1 MGCTPVTV
9 DAPTTVV
16 NLGEKKARKLTSS
29 RRPVWMEKPSAATQ
43 GVKGLVLLLICIAV
57 IYPFMIVIG
66 TSLSTQEE
74 IARNNGFVLFPA
86 EPTLAAYQTIFAGG
100 IVTEALLRSVGI
112 TLVGTALSVTLTV
125 LMAYGLSR
133 RGLLG
138 GGFFLMTAL
147 LTMLFT
153 PGIIPT
159 FLVVK
164 ELGLL
169 DTYAALILPTAL
181 SAFNLVI
188 VRSFMM
194 GIPSELTEAARLD
207 GAGDLRILW
216 HVVLPLSKAVIAV
229 VGLFYAV
236 GYWNAFFNAMLYVD
250 SDKWPLAMVLRQ
262 YVLLGSS
269 IDQSAAA
276 EIAAPSQAIQMAVIV
291 ISIVPILCVYPFL
304 QKYFT
309 KGVLTGAIKG

>member
-1 MGCTPVTV
+1 MSVEMN
-9 DAPTTVV
+9 APTTVMR
-16 NLGEKKARKLTSS
+16 LGTKGARRLKA
-29 RRPVWMEKPSAATQ
+29 RRPVWMEKPSIPMQ
-43 GVKGLVLLLICIAV
+43 GLKGLVLLAVCIAV
-57 IYPFMIVIG
+57 VYPFLTVIG
-66 TSLSTQEE
+66 TSLSTQQE
-74 IARNNGFVLFPA
+74 IAANNGFVLFPKH
-86 EPTLAAYQTIFAGG
+86 PTLDAYKTILSGG
-100 IVTEALLRSVGI
+100 IVTDALIRSIGI
-112 TLVGTALSVTLTV
+112 TLVGTALSVALTV
-125 LMAYGLSR
+125 MMAYGLSR
-133 RGLLG
+133 KGVMG
-138 GGFFLMTAL
+138 GNFFLMTAL

-169 DTYAALILPTAL
+169 NTYAALILPTAL

-188 VRSFMM
+188 VRSFFK
-194 GIPSELTEAARLD
+194 GIPTELVEAARLD

-216 HVVLPLSKAVIAV
+216 HVMLPLSKAVIAV

-236 GYWNAFFNAMLYVD
+236 GYWNAFFNAMLYVN

-269 IDQSAAA
+269 LDQSAVG
-276 EIAAPSQAIQMAVIV
+276 EIAAPTQAIQMAVVV
-291 ISIVPILCVYPFL
+291 ISLVPILLVYPFL

-309 KGVLTGAIKG
+309 KGVLTGAVKG

>member
-1 MGCTPVTV
+1 
-9 DAPTTVV
+9 
-16 NLGEKKARKLTSS
+16 
-29 RRPVWMEKPSAATQ
+29 MEKPSIIGQ
-43 GVKGLVLLLICIAV
+43 GLKGLVLLAVCFAV
-57 IYPFMIVIG
+57 IYPFVLVIG

-74 IARNNGFVLFPA
+74 IAAKNGFVLFPSR
-86 EPTLAAYQTIFAGG
+86 PTLAAYELIFAGG
-100 IVTEALLRSVGI
+100 IVTDALVRSLAI
-112 TLVGTALSVTLTV
+112 TLVGTTVSVTLTV
-125 LMAYGLSR
+125 MMAYGLSR

-169 DTYAALILPTAL
+169 NSYAALILPTAV

-188 VRSFMM
+188 MRSFIMNL
-194 GIPSELTEAARLD
+194 PTELTEAARLD

-216 HVVLPLSKAVIAV
+216 NLVLPLSKGVIAV
-229 VGLFYAV
+229 IGLFYAV
-236 GYWNAFFNAMLYVD
+236 GYWNAFFNAMLYVN

-269 IDQSAAA
+269 LENTT
-276 EIAAPSQAIQMAVIV
+276 EIGAPSQAIQMAVVV
-291 ISIVPILCVYPFL
+291 ISVVPILCVYPFL

>member
-1 MGCTPVTV
+1 M
-9 DAPTTVV
+9 
-16 NLGEKKARKLTSS
+16 E
-29 RRPVWMEKPSAATQ
+29 RPSIIGQ
-43 GVKGLVLLLICIAV
+43 GLKGLVLLAVCFAV
-57 IYPFMIVIG
+57 IYPFVLVIG

-74 IARNNGFVLFPA
+74 IAAKNGFVLFPSR
-86 EPTLAAYQTIFAGG
+86 PTLAAYELIFAGG
-100 IVTEALLRSVGI
+100 IVTDALVRSLAI
-112 TLVGTALSVTLTV
+112 TLVGTAVSVTLTV
-125 LMAYGLSR
+125 MMAYGLSR

-169 DTYAALILPTAL
+169 NSYAALILPTAV

-188 VRSFMM
+188 MRSFIMNL
-194 GIPSELTEAARLD
+194 PTELTEAARLD

-216 HVVLPLSKAVIAV
+216 NLVLPLSKGVIAV
-229 VGLFYAV
+229 IGLFYAV
-236 GYWNAFFNAMLYVD
+236 GYWNAFFNAMLYVN

-269 IDQSAAA
+269 LENTT
-276 EIAAPSQAIQMAVIV
+276 EIGAPSQAIQMAVVV
-291 ISIVPILCVYPFL
+291 ISVVPILCVYPFL

>member
-1 MGCTPVTV
+1 
-9 DAPTTVV
+9 
-16 NLGEKKARKLTSS
+16 
-29 RRPVWMEKPSAATQ
+29 MEKPSIASQ
-43 GVKGLVLLLICIAV
+43 GVKGLVLLLVCVAV
-57 IYPFMIVIG
+57 IYPFLVVLG
-66 TSLSTQEE
+66 TSLSSQQE
-74 IARNNGFVLFPA
+74 IAANNGFVLFPS
-86 EPTLAAYQTIFAGG
+86 EPTFQAYKTIFSGG
-100 IVTEALLRSVGI
+100 IVTQALVRSIGI
-112 TLVGTALSVTLTV
+112 TVVGTALSIILTV
-125 LMAYGLSR
+125 MMAYGLSR

-138 GGFFLMTAL
+138 GNFFLMTAL

-169 DTYAALILPTAL
+169 NTYAALILPTAL

-188 VRSFMM
+188 IRSFIMN
-194 GIPSELTEAARLD
+194 IPAELIEAARLD

-216 HVVLPLSKAVIAV
+216 NVVLPLSKAVIAV

-269 IDQSAAA
+269 MDQGTSA
-276 EIAAPSQAIQMAVIV
+276 EIAAPSQAIQMAVV
-291 ISIVPILCVYPFL
+291 VVSLVPILCVYPFL

-309 KGVLTGAIKG
+309 KGVMTGAIKG

>member
-1 MGCTPVTV
+1 MGCTPVTADV
-9 DAPTTVV
+9 STTT
-16 NLGEKKARKLTSS
+16 GSSTGRART
-29 RRPVWMEKPSAATQ
+29 RWVAQRPVWMEKPSIIGQ
-43 GVKGLVLLLICIAV
+43 GLKGLVLLAVCFAV
-57 IYPFMIVIG
+57 IYPFVLVIG

-74 IARNNGFVLFPA
+74 IAAKNGFVLFPSR
-86 EPTLAAYQTIFAGG
+86 PTLAAYELIFAGG
-100 IVTEALLRSVGI
+100 IVTDALVRSLAI
-112 TLVGTALSVTLTV
+112 TLVGTAVSVTLTV
-125 LMAYGLSR
+125 MMAYGLSR

-169 DTYAALILPTAL
+169 NSYAALILPTAV

-188 VRSFMM
+188 MRSFIMNL
-194 GIPSELTEAARLD
+194 PTELTEAARLD

-216 HVVLPLSKAVIAV
+216 NLVLPLSKGVIAV
-229 VGLFYAV
+229 IGLFYAV
-236 GYWNAFFNAMLYVD
+236 GYWNAFFNAMLYVN

-269 IDQSAAA
+269 LENTT
-276 EIAAPSQAIQMAVIV
+276 EIGAPSQAIQMAVVV
-291 ISIVPILCVYPFL
+291 ISVVPILCVYPFL

>member
-1 MGCTPVTV
+1 
-9 DAPTTVV
+9 
-16 NLGEKKARKLTSS
+16 
-29 RRPVWMEKPSAATQ
+29 MEKPSIIGQ
-43 GVKGLVLLLICIAV
+43 GLKGLVLLAVCFAV
-57 IYPFMIVIG
+57 IYPFVLVIG
-66 TSLSTQEE
+66 TSLSTHEE
-74 IARNNGFVLFPA
+74 IAAKNGFVLFPSR
-86 EPTLAAYQTIFAGG
+86 PTLAAYELIFAGG
-100 IVTEALLRSVGI
+100 IVTDALVRSLAI
-112 TLVGTALSVTLTV
+112 TLVGTAVSVTLTV
-125 LMAYGLSR
+125 MMAYGLSR

-169 DTYAALILPTAL
+169 NSYAALILPTAV

-188 VRSFMM
+188 MRSFIMNL
-194 GIPSELTEAARLD
+194 PTELTEAARLD

-216 HVVLPLSKAVIAV
+216 NLVLPLSKGVIAV
-229 VGLFYAV
+229 IGLFYAV
-236 GYWNAFFNAMLYVD
+236 GYWNAFFNAMLYVN

-269 IDQSAAA
+269 LENTT
-276 EIAAPSQAIQMAVIV
+276 EIGAPSQAIQMAVVV
-291 ISIVPILCVYPFL
+291 ISVVPILCVYPFL